1 MVNNRSI
8 EGTPAMKLKARGW
21 GRNMG
26 NTTVAD
32 IDLTELRVRRE
43 SSKPV
48 SFGNPGLFDVD
59 EEVSVAWGKT
69 LHLGGDYR
77 LQVDFSY
84 DEIAKMFRAAFGSK
98 LTAETLEK
106 CGLTLSDELQKSAL
120 SKVKMSDLTL
130 ADFAKLVTP
139 AAEEAPAEMPAVVPF
154 RRRI

>member
-8 EGTPAMKLKARGW
+8 EGTPAMQLKARGW

-26 NTTVAD
+26 NTTIAD
-32 IDLTELRVRRE
+32 IDLSELRVRRE
-43 SSKPV
+43 PNKPV
-48 SFGNPGLFDVD
+48 QFSSPGIFDVD
-59 EEVSVAWGKT
+59 GEISVAWGKT

-139 AAEEAPAEMPAVVPF
+139 IEEAPAETPAVVPF
-154 RRRI
+154 RRRF

>member
-1 MVNNRSI
+1 MQ
-8 EGTPAMKLKARGW
+8 LKARGW

-26 NTTVAD
+26 NTTIAD
-32 IDLTELRVRRE
+32 IDLSGLRVRRE
-43 SSKPV
+43 RNKPV
-48 SFGNPGLFDVD
+48 QFSNPGIFDVD
-59 EEVSVAWGKT
+59 GEISVAWAKT

-130 ADFAKLVTP
+130 ADLAKLVTP
-139 AAEEAPAEMPAVVPF
+139 TEEAPAEAPAVVPF
-154 RRRI
+154 RRRF

>member
-1 MVNNRSI
+1 MQ
-8 EGTPAMKLKARGW
+8 LKARGW

-26 NTTVAD
+26 TTTIAN
-32 IDLTELRVRRE
+32 IDLSELRVRRE
-43 SSKPV
+43 PNKPV
-48 SFGNPGLFDVD
+48 GFGSPGIFDVSG
-59 EEVSVAWGKT
+59 EISVAWGKT

-84 DEIAKMFRAAFGSK
+84 DEVAKMFRAAFGSK
-98 LTAETLEK
+98 LTTETLER

-139 AAEEAPAEMPAVVPF
+139 APAEEAPPAETPAVVPF